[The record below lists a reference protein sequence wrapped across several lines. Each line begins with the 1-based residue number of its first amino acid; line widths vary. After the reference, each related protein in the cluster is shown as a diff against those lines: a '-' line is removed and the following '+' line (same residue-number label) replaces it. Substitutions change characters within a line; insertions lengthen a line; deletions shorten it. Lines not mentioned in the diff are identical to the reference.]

1 MGEAACQN
9 GWQLFQPSK
18 SESSIA
24 NMKDGQKLTH
34 CSFCGASSEE
44 KTKSGRKLIIVAG
57 PDHIAICESCSETVT
72 GVIASRTSKPASADD
87 KRLPFPTEIRAHLDE
102 YVIGQ
107 DHAKETLSVAV
118 YNHYNRLFN
127 NGSADVEVE
136 KSNVLLLGPTGTG
149 KTLLAKTIARH
160 VGVPFVIADATSLTQ
175 AGYVGD
181 DIETILAKLLVAAEG
196 DVAAAQRGIVY
207 IDEIDKIATKG
218 EGASVTRD
226 VSGEGVQQGLLKMIE
241 GTIANV
247 PLNGAR
253 KNPAEAM
260 ARIDTKEILFICA
273 GAFSG
278 LERVLHERKSPRG
291 LGFGA
296 PIAANNDP
304 GEADLRDIEPD
315 DLVRYG
321 MIQEFVG
328 RLPVITTLKPLRR
341 EDVITILT
349 EPKNSLIQQYKQIFS
364 RENVDLVF
372 EEGSIEAIADAGL
385 ARKTGARGLRSI
397 MEKILQPAMYHVP
410 GQTGIS
416 RVIVSKECTAGALPR
431 YEAQRKAA

>member
-1 MGEAACQN
+1 
-9 GWQLFQPSK
+9 
-18 SESSIA
+18 
-24 NMKDGQKLTH
+24 MKDGQTPTF
-34 CSFCGASSEE
+34 CSFCGTSSE
-44 KTKSGRKLIIVAG
+44 TKNENGQKITIIAG
-57 PDHIAICESCSETVT
+57 PDGVAICEKCSITVSD
-72 GVIASRTSKPASADD
+72 VIAKRTNKAACKTE
-87 KRLPFPTEIRAHLDE
+87 KRLPFPTEIRAHLDD

-127 NGSADVEVE
+127 SSGSDVEVE

-149 KTLLAKTIARH
+149 KTLLAKTIARQ

-196 DVAAAQRGIVY
+196 DVAAAERGIVY
-207 IDEIDKIATKG
+207 IDEIDKIAAKG
-218 EGASVTRD
+218 DGPSVTRD

-247 PLNGAR
+247 PLAGAR

-260 ARIDTKEILFICA
+260 ARINTKDILFVCA

-278 LERVLHERKSPRG
+278 LERVLHERKNPRG

-296 PIAANNDP
+296 PIAASNDP
-304 GEADLRDIEPD
+304 NNSDMGEIEPE

-328 RLPVITTLKPLRR
+328 RLPVITTLKALSL
-341 EDVITILT
+341 EDITTILT
-349 EPKNSLIQQYKQIFS
+349 EPKNSLVHQYTEIFR
-364 RENVDLVF
+364 REDVELVF
-372 EEGSIEAIADAGL
+372 EEGSIEAIAKASL

-397 MEKILQPAMYHVP
+397 MEKILQPAMYFVP
-410 GQTGIS
+410 GQPLIS
-416 RVIVSKECTAGALPR
+416 RVIVSKECVEGEAPR
-431 YEAQRKAA
+431 YEERRIAA